1 MAEESVALAMMTAAP
16 AAKEAA
22 RRLAEDGVIVSWQ
35 AIRDALQM
43 ARLCASAAAA
53 VCARELAADSLAAL
67 PDARSTST

>member
-22 RRLAEDGVIVSWQ
+22 RRLKEDGVIVSWQ

-43 ARLCASAAAA
+43 ARLCAAAAA

-67 PDARSTST
+67 PDARGAST